1 MLDSSDEIEMA
12 DIEKK
17 SSVIDHSIVASDK
30 ELFQDIID
38 APLPE
43 GTLDPVYEAKA
54 KVLNAAVCCFLIER
68 ASLYSH

>member
-1 MLDSSDEIEMA
+1 MTPHADEDKMD

-17 SSVIDHSIVASDK
+17 SYVTDK
-30 ELFQDIID
+30 TVDAPEHGLFNEIID

-54 KVLNAAVCCFLIER
+54 KVLNAAV
-68 ASLYSH
+68 